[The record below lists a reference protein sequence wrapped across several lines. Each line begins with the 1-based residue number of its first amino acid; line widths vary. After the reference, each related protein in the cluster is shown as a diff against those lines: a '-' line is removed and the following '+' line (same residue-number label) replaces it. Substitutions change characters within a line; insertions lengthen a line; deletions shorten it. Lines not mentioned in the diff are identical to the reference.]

1 MNIIIFEDGTA
12 DGFYPVSLTRPLWDI
27 RSGAFSFRER
37 IENFASSNFPGSKIY
52 LQTRD
57 YLAPYFR
64 EKYPGLKINEYPP
77 DGETL
82 LVSSTVY
89 PGTDIAGLE
98 PGSSIRIGGR
108 TAAVNVPRN
117 MISPD
122 IGKIINDGSIGV
134 AGPGETGSPSSI
146 VGFIWE
152 LVECNGQRIT
162 ADFDSFGS
170 GTSYVPD
177 NVTILGDRGQLYI
190 EEGVIIDAQ
199 VVIDLRGGPV
209 IIMCGTKIYP
219 FTYLQGPCYVGRDCI
234 LSGARVREGV
244 SIGDNCRIGGEVE
257 DSIFHGFSNKHHDG
271 FIGHSYVGEWVNLGA
286 MTSNSDLKN
295 NYSDVSV
302 HLPCGRMDTGQKKVG
317 CFVGDYVKASIGTL
331 INTGS
336 VIGTGAMLVH
346 AGSLTPAH
354 VPPFRWFIGSSVE
367 KREWFQAFIKTA
379 EEMMSRRGKEI
390 SGSLLAMLDY
400 LYRNQ

>member
-1 MNIIIFEDGTA
+1 MNIIIFEDGSA
-12 DGFYPVSLTRPLWDI
+12 DGFYPVSLTRPLWEI

-37 IENFASSNFPGSKIY
+37 MENFASSNFPGSKIY
-52 LQTRD
+52 LHTRD

-64 EKYPGLKINEYPP
+64 EKYPGLKINEYPA

-108 TAAVNVPRN
+108 TVAVNVPPG
-117 MISPD
+117 MISSD
-122 IGKIINDGSIGV
+122 FGKIINDGSV
-134 AGPGETGSPSSI
+134 RRMGPGETGSPSSI
-146 VGFIWE
+146 VGFIWD
-152 LVECNGQRIT
+152 LVGGNSLRISG
-162 ADFDSFGS
+162 DFDFFGNRTSFI
-170 GTSYVPD
+170 PD
-177 NVTILGDRGQLYI
+177 NVTILGERGHLYI
-190 EEGVIIDAQ
+190 EEGAIVDQQ

-209 IIMCGTKIYP
+209 IIRGGTKIYP
-219 FTYLQGPCYVGRDCI
+219 FTYLQGPCYVGRNCV

-244 SIGDNCRIGGEVE
+244 SIGDCCRIGGEVE
-257 DSIFHGFSNKHHDG
+257 DSIFHGFSNKYHDG

-295 NYSDVSV
+295 NYSNVSV
-302 HLPCGRMDTGQKKVG
+302 HLPGGRVDTGQKKVG
-317 CFVGDYVKASIGTL
+317 CFVGDFVKASIGTL

-336 VIGTGAMLVH
+336 VLGTGAMLVH
-346 AGSLTPAH
+346 SGALTPAH

-367 KREWFQAFIKTA
+367 NRDWFQGFIKTA
-379 EEMMSRRGKEI
+379 AEMMSRRGMEF
-390 SGSLLAMLDY
+390 SDSLGAVLDY